1 MKIFLRIFA
10 FHRSMVVRDFGCE
23 SLLRFSLALVGLGL
37 LLGAS
42 PTTVT
47 AESDSDTNEGFW
59 KSIYD
64 EHHVLEI
71 NIALTREAW
80 ESMQPARSERRGGA
94 PRGGGRSE
102 PSGNNY
108 PYVKAD
114 ISINGESFD
123 DAGLRFKGNSSYR
136 SAQGGFKRPFK
147 IDTNRF
153 VKGQKIYGRTK
164 LNLSNSYLDSAFMK
178 EKLAYELYRAAGIQ
192 TPGVGWAT
200 LTLTIEGVTEKQRLG
215 VYVLVEQVDKQF
227 VERNF
232 EQATKGS
239 LLMKPEISS
248 NWLYPGEG
256 PELYEPFSV
265 KIGEDDPAPFKRF
278 GELLQLIHSGADA
291 AFASEIGERMD
302 LDQFAGY
309 LAATSLLA
317 NIDSYIGMPH
327 NYYLLIDKADD
338 RLRLLP
344 WDLNESFGTFTMGSS
359 PEGLADWDIDRPW
372 VAELKLVERLFEIE
386 SFRNRYR
393 SALVDLT
400 KNTFTEENLFARIAG
415 FEKALAPHLSEE
427 ERVDMRMGINGDSNG
442 YNSAVGR
449 RVFAIK
455 PFIKKR
461 IASVTA
467 QLDGKSD
474 GTKIEGRRRGGRGR
488 QRGGR

>member
-1 MKIFLRIFA
+1 MKFFFWKFA
-10 FHRSMVVRDFGCE
+10 LPRPMVVSDFGCW
-23 SLLRFSLALVGLGL
+23 SLLKFSLALVGFGL
-37 LLGAS
+37 LSGAL
-42 PTTVT
+42 PTTLS
-47 AESDSDTNEGFW
+47 AASDNETNEGFW
-59 KSIYD
+59 RSIYD

-71 NIALTREAW
+71 DIVLTREAW
-80 ESMQPARSERRGGA
+80 EAMQPARGGRRSGA
-94 PRGGGRSE
+94 PRGGGGPV

-153 VKGQKIYGRTK
+153 VKGQKIHGRTK

-178 EKLAYELYRAAGIQ
+178 EKLAYELYRAAGIK

-248 NWLYPGEG
+248 NWLYPGDD
-256 PELYEPFSV
+256 PESYEPFSI
-265 KIGEDDPAPFKRF
+265 KISEDDPTPFKRF
-278 GELLQLIHSGADA
+278 GELLKLIHNGTDAD
-291 AFASEIGERMD
+291 FAREISERLD

-359 PEGLADWDIDRPW
+359 PEALADWDIDRPW
-372 VAELKLVERLFEIE
+372 VAELRLVERLFGIG
-386 SFRNRYR
+386 SFRQRYR

-400 KNTFTEENLFARIAG
+400 TKTFTQEQLFTRIAE
-415 FEKALAPHLSEE
+415 FEKALAPHLSEA
-427 ERVDMRMGINGDSNG
+427 ERADMLMGINGAPNG

-467 QLDGKSD
+467 QLAGKRD
-474 GTKIEGRRRGGRGR
+474 GTRIEGRRRGGRGR